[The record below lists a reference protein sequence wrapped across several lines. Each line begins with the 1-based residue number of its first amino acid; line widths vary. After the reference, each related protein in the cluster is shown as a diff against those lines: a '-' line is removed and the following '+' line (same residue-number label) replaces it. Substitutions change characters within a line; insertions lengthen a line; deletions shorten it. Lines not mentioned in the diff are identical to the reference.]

1 MRRLTLFLWI
11 VFFIGCTTAVPHAP
25 VPAGPES
32 APEPSEAQ
40 QGVAMILT
48 GGRIY
53 TGDALR
59 PWAEGIAIE
68 GETIAAIGTDDQVRE
83 LAGNATRVIDLGGRL
98 VVPGIND
105 AHVHAPWATEESTSV
120 KLDAISTREQLI
132 EALERTT
139 AAAAPGALL
148 VAELPLPLVDVALT
162 RDDLDRIS
170 SSRRLRVSRPGG
182 HSAVL
187 NTLALRD
194 WGIDEDAIDPPGGTY
209 GRNPQ
214 GRLDGWLYEH
224 AYWPPQLRVAAS
236 FGDDELRALISSFE
250 NVALRRG
257 ITSVQT
263 MATVPPERLEALLAS
278 MTPRLRWRIIDF
290 RMAPYG
296 APPGRFPV
304 KYVLDGTPFERSVAM
319 REPYTDRAGSDGG
332 INYSQADIE
341 AMVRDASLG
350 ERQLLV
356 HAVGDRTLEVVLRAM
371 GRVEA
376 DWPALRVR
384 IEHGDLLPPDLV
396 PLAKELGIVLVQNP
410 SHFMIPEIMHGR
422 FGRGRS
428 AWTQP
433 ARTLLDAGV
442 PFALGSDGPLNP
454 WLNMMFAAIHP
465 VNQNESL
472 TIEQALRAYT
482 SGAAFA
488 EFEERRK
495 GTLAPG
501 KLADFAVL
509 SQDVFAVP
517 PDQLPGTTSVMT
529 VVGGKIVYEAE
540 NGGK

>member
-1 MRRLTLFLWI
+1 MAL
-11 VFFIGCTTAVPHAP
+11 
-25 VPAGPES
+25 
-32 APEPSEAQ
+32 
-40 QGVAMILT
+40 ILT

-53 TGDALR
+53 TGDTLR
-59 PWAEGIAIE
+59 PWAEGIAID
-68 GETIAAIGTDDQVRE
+68 GETISAIGTDDQVRQ
-83 LAGNATRVIDLGGRL
+83 LAGNATRVIDLGGKL

-105 AHVHAPWATEESTSV
+105 AHVHAPWSTEASTSV
-120 KLDAISTREQLI
+120 TLDEVSTREQLI
-132 EALERTT
+132 EALERAT
-139 AAAAPGALL
+139 AEAASGAML

-170 SSRRLRVSRPGG
+170 SSHRLRVSRPGG
-182 HSAVL
+182 HSALL

-194 WGIDEDAIDPPGGTY
+194 WGVEEDAIDPPGGTY
-209 GRNPQ
+209 GRDAQ

-236 FGDDELRALISSFE
+236 AGDDELRAVITSFE
-250 NVALRRG
+250 DVALRHG

-290 RMAPYG
+290 RMAPYDV
-296 APPGRFPV
+296 PPGRFPV

-319 REPYTDRAGSDGG
+319 REPYSDRAGTDGG

-341 AMVRDASLG
+341 SMVRDASLG

-356 HAVGDRTLEVVLRAM
+356 HAVGDRTLEVLLRTM
-371 GRVEA
+371 GRMET

-384 IEHGDLLPPDLV
+384 IEHGDLLAPDLV
-396 PLAKELGIVLVQNP
+396 PLAKELGLVLVQNP
-410 SHFMIPEIMHGR
+410 AHFMIPEIMHSR
-422 FGRGRS
+422 FGRSRS
-428 AWTQP
+428 GWTQP
-433 ARTLLDAGV
+433 ARSLLDEGI

-495 GTLAPG
+495 GTLSPG
-501 KLADFAVL
+501 RLADLAVL

-540 NGGK
+540 NGGR